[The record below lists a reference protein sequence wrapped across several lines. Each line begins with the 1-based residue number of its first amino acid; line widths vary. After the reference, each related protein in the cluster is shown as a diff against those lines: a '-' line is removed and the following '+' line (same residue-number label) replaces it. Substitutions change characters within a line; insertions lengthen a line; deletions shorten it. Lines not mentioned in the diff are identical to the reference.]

1 MAHPKRRHGFLAAAA
16 ALVLLAGALGCASDG
31 GASATSYE
39 RERKARA
46 HYAVAVNHMKEGRT
60 ALAIRELLTALDL
73 DATDPWI
80 HLSLAEAYR
89 LKGKAEDSEKH
100 LLEALRLEPGFQ
112 PALLNLSALY
122 TQMGRHE
129 DAVARSRQ
137 LLDDPTFPVPWKALG
152 NMGWAQY
159 RLGRKDEARQSFE
172 HALDYHDDFPPAL
185 LGLAVLEADAGHKL
199 EAMERL
205 EKLIETGPGPL
216 VRAEANYRIA
226 EIYVSLGNRERAM
239 HHLVAATEQKPSGEW
254 GRRSE
259 DYLKRLR

>member
-1 MAHPKRRHGFLAAAA
+1 MAHSKRRRGALAAVTV
-16 ALVLLAGALGCASDG
+16 LVLLAGALGCASG
-31 GASATSYE
+31 GASPTTDYE
-39 RERKARA
+39 RERRARA

-60 ALAIRELLTALDL
+60 ALAIRELLMALDL

-89 LKGKAEDSEKH
+89 LKGKPEDSEKH
-100 LLEALRLEPGFQ
+100 LVEALRLDPAFQ

-129 DAVARSRQ
+129 DAVARSRL

-172 HALDYHDDFPPAL
+172 HALDYHDDFPPAV

-205 EKLIETGPGPL
+205 EKLIETDPGPL